1 MSSEQLPEELLQ
13 QILWCLKIDVYSQD
27 SADDNLAARM
37 TLLSCMVANS
47 TLHRLAEPVLY
58 HSIQQRQLTRLVQ
71 RFVRR
76 PGLAS
81 LVRELRDSEAES
93 HERSTERLPDIQAW
107 TEENIELC
115 GFWGR
120 PYEMPTIGLISLMCT
135 RLETF
140 VLERNDSDS
149 TFPCGEFLAECT
161 EWYQKSQNG
170 IETPLGAL
178 RTFVMQPGPRYQ
190 DHISEFDDSWL
201 PGLMFLPNIERIEI
215 AELKI
220 YDFELPDSTSNLRS
234 LTIGSPM
241 TNGIGTGY
249 PYQFPVS
256 IVLERLLV
264 KCPLLH
270 YMDLT
275 FHSDPGEEDDY
286 WDSPGYV
293 LSNYGSS
300 LRALHLHNPYGVRM
314 PDHEGKPIDLVT
326 MTNLRTLTLPVNAIL
341 PSRSSPRSTSISD
354 PERQPNLI
362 VGEYASSLIHDNSRD
377 NEDRPGGIQ
386 GAEEGCGPAFV
397 ALMDIMPPNLAQLTI
412 VDKTCHPHDV
422 ARLDWD
428 LWKMIISPHF
438 ESLRAV
444 RLQRDQTTNEQMN
457 GPRWEVQRQA
467 GCWKVSRRI

>member
-1 MSSEQLPEELLQ
+1 MAFKRLPEELLQ
-13 QILWCLKIDVYSQD
+13 QILWCLKIDVYSHN
-27 SADDNLAARM
+27 SANDNLAARLA
-37 TLLSCMVANS
+37 LLSCMVANS

-71 RFVRR
+71 RFARR

-81 LVRELRDSEAES
+81 LVREFRDCEAES

-107 TEENIELC
+107 TEKNIELC
-115 GFWGR
+115 RFWGR

-140 VLERNDSDS
+140 VLERNDSDL
-149 TFPCGEFLAECT
+149 TFPCGEFLAGCT

-170 IETPLGAL
+170 IGTPLGAL

-256 IVLERLLV
+256 TVLERLLV
-264 KCPLLH
+264 KCPILQYL
-270 YMDLT
+270 DLT
-275 FHSDPGEEDDY
+275 FHSNPDEGDDY
-286 WDSPGYV
+286 WISPGYV
-293 LSNYGSS
+293 LSNYGAS
-300 LRALHLHNPYGVRM
+300 LRALHLCNPYGVRM
-314 PDHEGKPIDLVT
+314 PAHEGKPINLVT
-326 MTNLRTLTLPVNAIL
+326 MTNLRTLTLPINAIL
-341 PSRSSPRSTSISD
+341 SSRCSPRSTSVSGTG
-354 PERQPNLI
+354 RQPDHI
-362 VGEYASSLIHDNSRD
+362 DGEYASSLIHDNSRD
-377 NEDRPGGIQ
+377 NEDRLRGIQ
-386 GAEEGCGPAFV
+386 GAEEGCEPALV
-397 ALMDIMPPNLAQLTI
+397 ARMDIMPPNLARLTI
-412 VDKTCHPHDV
+412 VDNTCHPHDV

-428 LWKMIISPHF
+428 LRKIMLSPRF
-438 ESLRAV
+438 ESLRAI
-444 RLQRDQTTNEQMN
+444 RLQRDQTPNEQMN
-457 GPRWEVQRQA
+457 GPGWEVQRQD
-467 GCWKVSRRI
+467 GCWEVSRRT